1 VRRGAAFQSDYFAD
15 SFARKEQVAGKTI
28 AGAIAVVAGTIALAL
43 GKE

>member
-15 SFARKEQVAGKTI
+15 FFARKEQVAAKTVPR
-28 AGAIAVVAGTIALAL
+28 AIAVVAGTIALAL